1 MTPDLEPIDREII
14 SEWKRTLMANV
25 ETKKKKTNFFYTIIL
40 ILGGLFL
47 FYLFLPWL
55 EAIMFYLV
63 FMFRWTVGV

>member
-1 MTPDLEPIDREII
+1 MNKKDNVNA
-14 SEWKRTLMANV
+14 WKQVLGHI
-25 ETKKKKTNFFYTIIL
+25 ETKKQKTNFFYTIIL

-63 FMFRWTVGV
+63 FMFRWTFGV